1 MKLPAHP
8 VGGVSVGRS
17 SLRAMDVAEQA
28 AIALEEV
35 CGALPGGGERRPGQ
49 EAMVRRVAE
58 SIEAGTHLVVRAG
71 TGTGK
76 SLAYLVPALLS
87 GRTTVVATATK
98 ALQDQLATK
107 DLPFLAEHL
116 RTRLGRTF
124 TFSVLKGRANYVCRQ
139 RLTELAA
146 VGDGQQQLDGLA
158 DAADAGQLATI
169 AEWADSTETGDR
181 ADLPIQPTA
190 TTWAAVSVGS
200 HECPGAARC
209 PSGGECF
216 AEAARATAETVD
228 LVVTNLHLYGIDV
241 VTEGA
246 VLPFHEVAILDEAH
260 QTEDVLAHASG
271 FELRAGRFI
280 ALVQRA
286 RSILAGSTAVENVA
300 DLAGRLDDALGP
312 YLGNRLVPAATVE
325 LRSAL
330 NLADTRLAALRTE
343 LLGVPVDGP
352 GDTGARRA
360 RALRSL
366 ETLAGDVAAA
376 LDLDGGPIPG
386 PKVAWTEGAAGR
398 LSLQVAPVDVAAVLD
413 QCLWGERTVVL
424 TSATIPANLSTRLGL
439 TDHQHRIEDVGS
451 PFDFERQ
458 SLLYC
463 ATSMPDPSDDGYRAA
478 CYDEIERLVTAAGGR
493 TLALFTSRRALDE
506 AVDALRDRF
515 PWQVLHQED
524 LPKPLL
530 LAKFADDE
538 TSCLF
543 GTKGLWHGIDIPGPS
558 LSLVVI
564 DRIPF
569 PRPNDP
575 LLSARRD
582 LLGEGAWREIDLPL
596 AATELAQGAGR
607 LIRTTEDRG
616 VVAVLDRRLAT
627 SRSYRWDLL
636 EALPPMARTAD
647 PDEVVS
653 FLEGL

>member
-216 AEAARATAETVD
+216 AEAARATAEAVD

-246 VLPFHEVAILDEAH
+246 ALPFHEVAILDEAH

-300 DLAGRLDDALGP
+300 DLAGRL
-312 YLGNRLVPAATVE
+312 
-325 LRSAL
+325 
-330 NLADTRLAALRTE
+330 
-343 LLGVPVDGP
+343 
-352 GDTGARRA
+352 
-360 RALRSL
+360 
-366 ETLAGDVAAA
+366 
-376 LDLDGGPIPG
+376 
-386 PKVAWTEGAAGR
+386 
-398 LSLQVAPVDVAAVLD
+398 SLQVAPVDVATVLD